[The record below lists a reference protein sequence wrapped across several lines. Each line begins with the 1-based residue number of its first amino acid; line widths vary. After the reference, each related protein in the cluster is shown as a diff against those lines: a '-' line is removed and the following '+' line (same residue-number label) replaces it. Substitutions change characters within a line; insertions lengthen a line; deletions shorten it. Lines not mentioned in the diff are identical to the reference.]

1 MQKKLMAVASN
12 GGHLVQLQRLLPA
25 FSGFELTLVST
36 SETPSTDDLVDQY
49 YSVSDSNFQQKFR
62 LLVTAFQ
69 VFVLFIKVRPQVIV
83 STGAAP
89 GLFAV
94 FFGVLFRKKTI
105 WIDSI
110 ANADQLS
117 LAGRVALRLT
127 PHCYTQWRHLVSE
140 KGPQYIG
147 AIL

>member
-1 MQKKLMAVASN
+1 
-12 GGHLVQLQRLLPA
+12 
-25 FSGFELTLVST
+25 VST
-36 SETPSTDDLVDQY
+36 SETPPSDDYIDQY

-62 LLVTAFQ
+62 LIVTAIE
-69 VFVLFIKVRPQVIV
+69 VFVLFVKVRPQVIV

-94 FFGVLFRKKTI
+94 FFGVLFRRKAV

-110 ANADQLS
+110 ANADRLS
-117 LAGRVALRLT
+117 LAGRVALKLT
-127 PHCYTQWRHLVSE
+127 PYCYTQWPHLVTS

-147 AIL
+147 AVI

>member
-1 MQKKLMAVASN
+1 MYKKIMAVASN
-12 GGHLVQLQRLLPA
+12 GGHLVQLQRLFPA
-25 FSGFELTLVST
+25 FSGYELILVST
-36 SETPSTDDLVDQY
+36 SETSPTDEHVDKY
-49 YSVSDSNFQQKFR
+49 YCVSDSNFQQKLR
-62 LLVTAFQ
+62 LIVTAFQ

-94 FFGVLFRKKTI
+94 FFGALFRKKTI

-110 ANADQLS
+110 ANADRLS
-117 LAGRVALRLT
+117 LAGRVALRST
-127 PHCYTQWRHLVSE
+127 PFCYTQWPHPATK

-147 AIL
+147 AVL